1 MSDLDRYEIEYYADA
16 KSETEESYVTQSS
29 QKIIA
34 DLFAEIESSPSY
46 SSNPKDYIDAHPDEY
61 SKLIEYGN
69 HTLIFIFN
77 EFLAGGQTGL
87 HGHILC
93 SVMLELLNENEI
105 IAYDAENG
113 QDYFDHW
120 LASARSVGEQHDP
133 VWLEVN
139 VPSIALVLKM
149 TGDISTEMYVDQTE
163 EDPDPIDTAISRA
176 LNQHYRD
183 DEPTGLLHGI
193 SYVLLANET
202 VSGTPRFG
210 QTNHIEKGI
219 YYLLVMHQKYSMQN
233 GEPSAIGGSYI
244 PTVLTFTKEDNGE
257 YILDEYWE
265 PRDGAYYD
273 DDIKA
278 KFPAGVIDEVWNMD
292 AYSEKLE
299 KQCADDVFVYV
310 DNLQEYSE
318 PGDY

>member
-1 MSDLDRYEIEYYADA
+1 VI
-16 KSETEESYVTQSS
+16 
-29 QKIIA
+29 
-34 DLFAEIESSPSY
+34 
-46 SSNPKDYIDAHPDEY
+46 
-61 SKLIEYGN
+61 
-69 HTLIFIFN
+69 
-77 EFLAGGQTGL
+77 
-87 HGHILC
+87 
-93 SVMLELLNENEI
+93 EI

-149 TGDISTEMYVDQTE
+149 TGDIGSETYVDQTE
-163 EDPDPIDTAISRA
+163 EDPNPIDTAISQA

-183 DEPTGLLHGI
+183 DKPTGLLHGI

-210 QTNHIEKGI
+210 QTNHMEKEI

-233 GEPSAIGGSYI
+233 GNPTAIGGSYI
-244 PTVLTFTKEDNGE
+244 PTVLIFTKEDNGE

-265 PRDGAYYD
+265 PRDGEYYN

-318 PGDY
+318 PGDF